1 MADASTTNDTAIP
14 QSDATQAT
22 RSSQALDR
30 DLRDLDDA
38 LEAAGIYV
46 DVDVR
51 DNSLILSGE
60 VDSAEMRQ
68 AAFDL
73 GGVIAQRHG
82 LRLEDAIEVLD
93 IEIDTATGELAD
105 LGPATIQ
112 PNEMMAGVMRDVGT
126 IDPSVSMDEAVPY
139 FPPTDPVIGEQLIE
153 EDEVEVIGGFQPT
166 AIDNDDDVDPRHL
179 ADDERISDDVRKELR
194 EDGTTTDLR
203 IAVET
208 RNRVVIL
215 RGEVSALED
224 SDNAEA
230 VAGRVAG
237 VEDVRNELDVIGP
250 IGDRRTP

>member
-1 MADASTTNDTAIP
+1 MTDASTTNETGTP
-14 QSDATQAT
+14 QSDATQVS
-22 RSSQALDR
+22 RSGEALDR
-30 DLRDLDDA
+30 DLQNLDYA

-46 DVDVR
+46 GVEAR
-51 DNSLILSGE
+51 EGSLILSGE

-73 GGVIAQRHG
+73 GSVIAQRHG
-82 LRLEDAIEVLD
+82 LRLEDAIDVL
-93 IEIDTATGELAD
+93 EIDIDTMSGDYAD
-105 LGPATIQ
+105 LGPATLQ
-112 PNEMMAGVMRDVGT
+112 ANDMMAGVMRDVGT
-126 IDPSVSMDEAVPY
+126 IDPTVSGEEAIPY

-166 AIDNDDDVDPRHL
+166 ATDNDDDVDPRHL

-194 EDGTTTDLR
+194 EDGLTTDLR

-215 RGEVSALED
+215 RGEVASLED

-237 VEDVRNELDVIGP
+237 VEDVRNELDIVGP
-250 IGDRRTP
+250 IGDRHDL